1 MMKWGSVVANRGFAP
16 GPEESDAG
24 MCGIVGIDWTTR
36 QKVTKKIPDDNCWRL
51 KKNPKN
57 IFFA

>member
-1 MMKWGSVVANRGFAP
+1 MMNWGSVVANRGFAP

-36 QKVTKKIPDDNCWRL
+36 QKVTKKISDDNCWRL
-51 KKNPKN
+51 KKNP
-57 IFFA
+57 